1 LSVKRLLI
9 VYYTA
14 TGNTKLMAE
23 LIGEG
28 ARGLG
33 VDVEIKRVEECRLE
47 DMVEAEGI
55 VVGSP
60 TYFSNV
66 AWQVKKLIDESIVQ
80 YRNGRQLQ
88 GKVGGCFTS
97 AGTKADAEDCLRML
111 ELALGRHHGMKM
123 VPGITKASDEQWE
136 EAIKTCRK
144 YGEEIAEKMID

>member
-1 LSVKRLLI
+1 MSAKRLLI

-33 VDVEIKRVEECRLE
+33 LDVEIKRVEECRLE
-47 DMVEAEGI
+47 DLIEADGI

-60 TYFSNV
+60 TYFSNI
-66 AWQVKKLIDESIVQ
+66 AWQVKKLIDESIAQ

-97 AGTKADAEDCLRML
+97 AGTKEDAEDCVRML
-111 ELALGRHHGMKM
+111 ELALGKHHRMKI
-123 VPGITKASDEQWE
+123 VPGIVKASDDPRE
-136 EAIKTCRK
+136 ETIKTCRK
-144 YGEEIAEKMID
+144 YGEEIAEKMK

>member
-1 LSVKRLLI
+1 LSTKRLLI
-9 VYYTA
+9 IYYTE

-47 DMVEAEGI
+47 DLVEADGI

-60 TYFSNV
+60 TYFSNI

-80 YRNGRQLQ
+80 YRNGHQLRN
-88 GKVGGCFTS
+88 KVGGCFTS
-97 AGTKADAEDCLRML
+97 AGTKEDAEDCIRML
-111 ELALGRHHGMKM
+111 ELTLGKHHRMKM
-123 VPGITKASDEQWE
+123 VPGITKSSDDQWE
-136 EAIKTCRK
+136 KSIKACRK
-144 YGEEIAEKMID
+144 YGEEIAEKMK

>member
-1 LSVKRLLI
+1 MSPKYLLI
-9 VYYTA
+9 VYYTE

-33 VDVEIKRVEECRLE
+33 ADVEIKRVEECKPE
-47 DMVEAEGI
+47 DLVRADGI
-55 VVGSP
+55 AVGSP

-66 AWQVKKLIDESIVQ
+66 AWQVKKLIDESIAQ
-80 YRNGRQLQ
+80 YRNGRQLR

-111 ELALGRHHGMKM
+111 ELALSRHHEMKM
-123 VPGITKASDEQWE
+123 VPGITKASDDEWE

-144 YGEEIAEKMID
+144 YGEEIAKNMK